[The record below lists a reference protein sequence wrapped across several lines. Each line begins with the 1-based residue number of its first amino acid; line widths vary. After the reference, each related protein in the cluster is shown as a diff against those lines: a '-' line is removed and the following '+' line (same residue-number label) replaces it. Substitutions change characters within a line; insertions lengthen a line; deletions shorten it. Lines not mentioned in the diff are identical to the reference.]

1 MLLSKD
7 EVSNV
12 VIDNLSLEVGRVLK
26 MFYLHMKVKGQLKP
40 FREDYFV

>member
-1 MLLSKD
+1 VLLSREEISD
-7 EVSNV
+7 S
-12 VIDNLSLEVGRVLK
+12 VIDSLSKEVNRVLK